1 MSFLSIGSVH
11 VYEYSLGTVLSARD
25 KAGRSASVNVD
36 KVTSFL
42 YDRIVMAEVEGRSP
56 VDVLLAVNRV
66 R

>member
-1 MSFLSIGSVH
+1 MSFSNIGSVH
-11 VYEYSLGTVLSARD
+11 TYKHKLGTVLSARD